1 MKKKIGMDL
10 EPQITTL
17 SDARLEIALKSEEIA
32 KKDEELLFVNQ
43 KLKHEKK
50 ERRNRTADLVIANEE
65 LSVQSKEKVKRAKEF
80 KVVSQELTYQQ
91 SEKEQRKKDLVI
103 AYRKLTLQCK
113 YFKQCSAKLRAANR
127 TLVKENKNKDKL
139 AQEFFLVHEELLNA
153 QSKQKAYIAGLS
165 KVMDII
171 SHKLR
176 QPVVQIMGLTSLF
189 SEDNATTD
197 TIEMN
202 ALIKESAGY
211 LDSYTREL
219 TELIH
224 IQEIEASQGNN
235 H

>member
-1 MKKKIGMDL
+1 MDL

-17 SDARLEIALKSEEIA
+17 SGARSEIAIKLEEIA
-32 KKDEELLFVNQ
+32 KQDEELLLVNQ
-43 KLKHEKK
+43 KLKREKK
-50 ERRNRTADLVIANEE
+50 ESRNRTAALVIANDE
-65 LSVQSKEKVKRAKEF
+65 LLVQSKEKVKRAKEF

-91 SEKEQRKKDLVI
+91 SEKEQREKDLVI
-103 AYRKLTLQCK
+103 ANSKLTLQCK
-113 YFKQCSAKLRAANR
+113 YFKRCSAKLRAANR

-153 QSKQKAYIAGLS
+153 QSNQKVYIAGLR

-176 QPVVQIMGLTSLF
+176 QPVVQIMGLTSLL
-189 SEDNATTD
+189 SGDNATID
-197 TIEMN
+197 TIEMT
-202 ALIKESAGY
+202 ALIKESAGH

-224 IQEIEASQGNN
+224 IQEVQATEVSTHYNG
-235 H
+235 